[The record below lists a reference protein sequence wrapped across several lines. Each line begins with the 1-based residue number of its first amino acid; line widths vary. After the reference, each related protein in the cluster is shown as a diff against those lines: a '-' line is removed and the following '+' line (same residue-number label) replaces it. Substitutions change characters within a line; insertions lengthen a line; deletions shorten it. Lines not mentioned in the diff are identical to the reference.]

1 MSLQHLGDSVD
12 IHVGGIDLRFPHH
25 ENERAQTNSI
35 AKKDVVAHWLH
46 GEHLLFEGRKMSKSA
61 GNVVLV
67 EEIIAADLDPLALR
81 LALLENRYRSQMNLT
96 WDSLRAANATL
107 ERWRSQVNNWGLSA
121 ELKVD
126 QEIHSNLMNDL
137 DTPKVLIRLRAI
149 EKDSTLGALDKRAIF
164 LYADQVLGLDLLRAP
179 KILEIS
185 EEVQSL
191 IDLRAAAR
199 AEGNWGE
206 SDRLRDQ
213 LQTLGYKVQD
223 GKS

>member
-1 MSLQHLGDSVD
+1 
-12 IHVGGIDLRFPHH
+12 
-25 ENERAQTNSI
+25 
-35 AKKDVVAHWLH
+35 
-46 GEHLLFEGRKMSKSA
+46 
-61 GNVVLV
+61 
-67 EEIIAADLDPLALR
+67 
-81 LALLENRYRSQMNLT
+81 MNLT

-107 ERWRSQVNNWGLSA
+107 ERWRSQVNNWGSGS
-121 ELKVD
+121 ELKFD

-149 EKDSTLGALDKRAIF
+149 EKDKTLGALDKRAIF
-164 LYADQVLGLDLLRAP
+164 LYADQVLGLELSRTP

-185 EEVQSL
+185 DEVQSL

-213 LQTLGYKVQD
+213 LQILGYKVQD